1 MARSTRAI
9 ASART
14 HPAPVYPGLNR
25 AFGLAAIEDASERGF
40 LVTKLVR
47 QANRYREEL
56 RRAASIADSY
66 VR

>member
-1 MARSTRAI
+1 
-9 ASART
+9 
-14 HPAPVYPGLNR
+14 VYPGLNR